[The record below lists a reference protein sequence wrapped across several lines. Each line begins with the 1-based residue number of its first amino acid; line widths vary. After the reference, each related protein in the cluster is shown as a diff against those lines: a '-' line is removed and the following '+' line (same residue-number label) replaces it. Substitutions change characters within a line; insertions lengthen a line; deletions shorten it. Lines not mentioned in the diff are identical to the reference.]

1 MSTTTRATAVVG
13 AARAPRVGRAK
24 ARTRL
29 PTDKSTTRRAT
40 RANASD
46 DAETGTAV
54 DGRKS
59 ASIRGVTTTTG
70 EAVSDGPRPMLMV
83 DLAAGTVKFAP
94 TKRQKS
100 QATAKK
106 DQAVKRV
113 SVEMKTKG
121 NVVIGVLEE
130 EDVDDATNL
139 VMDLFFKVRPQ
150 DILAKNRLRGEQ
162 AKRVRMG
169 LLDGVKT
176 AEDRILISAKVGNV
190 LVGISEVSLPNG
202 NRYGADKLQP
212 RAPRDKAYLS
222 DVCVSPTQRGRG
234 IGRQL
239 VLAAERAMANM
250 GETIL
255 YTHTKVDNEAAQILF
270 EKCGYEEPPEVKA
283 KLTSAQIA
291 QRSSKNN
298 PFAKLGL
305 VEVGHILLAKPLT
318 NSDLPP

>member
-1 MSTTTRATAVVG
+1 M
-13 AARAPRVGRAK
+13 
-24 ARTRL
+24 

-212 RAPRDKAYLS
+212 RAPRDKAYL
-222 DVCVSPTQRGRG
+222 
-234 IGRQL
+234 
-239 VLAAERAMANM
+239 
-250 GETIL
+250 
-255 YTHTKVDNEAAQILF
+255 
-270 EKCGYEEPPEVKA
+270 
-283 KLTSAQIA
+283 
-291 QRSSKNN
+291 
-298 PFAKLGL
+298 
-305 VEVGHILLAKPLT
+305 
-318 NSDLPP
+318 